1 MRFQLPILVSVA
13 PVVPPVKSTPELTV
27 GTRVRAMINVPKLK
41 EKARLFEQEEKWREA
56 LETYE
61 RAINDSEGEESGLW
75 NRVGDLH
82 IRLGQTDRAVSAYEH
97 AVDVYAESGLHNNAI
112 ALCNKILRVVP
123 DRIGTYHR
131 LGKLSAQ
138 QGFLAD
144 ARYNFLQFAERMQR
158 AGDLES
164 SFAALREFVDLS
176 PDDVDGRRLLAEQLE
191 SHGHL
196 PEAIEQFQ
204 VVVRLLED
212 SGRYTDAE
220 ELGLRIRSL
229 DPEGKLGGEAGPF
242 AGEAQAAEEVQP
254 EDSLPAFSGWES
266 ALVEL
271 SPSTPESPSESAA
284 EDTET
289 ELLDAFEI
297 YLGPTDGAPATE
309 ISPLEGLEPTQQPEG
324 ELEEVSDALPFL
336 DASTLEPAAE
346 WSVGTEP
353 APEPFA
359 ERDPEYLSSSIEY
372 EAENTHPDELV
383 ELEVVGFV
391 ESPIE
396 EEDAEVEQDSPEPL
410 PLLGFGDSSTD
421 EISPSLDHEELWT
434 PDLSDAGELATPELI
449 ASPETVEESRLD
461 QLRTRVAAAPTDAVA
476 REELLRLL
484 GERGEREEAE
494 EVLRNAH
501 QALAQEERFA
511 EAHDIVRALL
521 NTAKPGIALLQQQ
534 VEYAFRAGETGP
546 LIRAY
551 LELARHLEA
560 EDSAAKAAVVYRRV
574 LELDPGQEEARRALA
589 SPRHMPPPSLAV
601 PAEGYVD
608 LAALIFED
616 DEDASSTRFVVPDE
630 EPSGD
635 EDRDFSEMLA
645 QFKQKVSENIAAEDS
660 TSHYD
665 LGLAFK
671 DMGLL
676 DEAIAQFQVALRGGA
691 QPLATLEVL
700 GECFIE
706 KAQYS
711 LAGRVLERALK
722 LPDVSEADLTG
733 VFYWLARCEEAMNR
747 GDRARDYLERVL
759 ASDIRFRDAAARLE
773 GLRSGS

>member
-1 MRFQLPILVSVA
+1 
-13 PVVPPVKSTPELTV
+13 
-27 GTRVRAMINVPKLK
+27 MINVPKLK
-41 EKARLFEQEEKWREA
+41 ERARLLEQEEKWREA

-123 DRIGTYHR
+123 ERIGIYHR

-158 AGDLES
+158 TGDLES
-164 SFAALREFVDLS
+164 SFAALREFVELS
-176 PDDVDGRRLLAEQLE
+176 PEDVDGRRLLAEQLE

-204 VVVRLLED
+204 VLVQLLED
-212 SGRYTDAE
+212 RGRYTDAE
-220 ELGLRIRSL
+220 ELRGKIRSL
-229 DPEGKLGGEAGPF
+229 DPEGILGGEAEPF
-242 AGEAQAAEEVQP
+242 ASEVQAVEETRP
-254 EDSLPAFSGWES
+254 EASLPGFGGWES

-271 SPSTPESPSESAA
+271 SPSTPEPPSEHAA
-284 EDTET
+284 ADAET
-289 ELLDAFEI
+289 ESLDAFEI
-297 YLGPTDGAPATE
+297 YLGPTDEPSATAE
-309 ISPLEGLEPTQQPEG
+309 ISPLDGLEPTQQPDG
-324 ELEEVSDALPFL
+324 ELEESSGALPFL
-336 DASTLEPAAE
+336 DAPLLEPTAE
-346 WSVGTEP
+346 WSGGTEP

-359 ERDPEYLSSSIEY
+359 ERDPEYLSSSVEY
-372 EAENTHPDELV
+372 EAENTHPDDLV
-383 ELEVVGFV
+383 ELQILGFV
-391 ESPIE
+391 ESPME
-396 EEDAEVEQDSPEPL
+396 EEEAEQDSPEPL
-410 PLLGFGDSSTD
+410 PLLGFGDSLMD
-421 EISPSLDHEELWT
+421 EISVPLDHEEL
-434 PDLSDAGELATPELI
+434 PSAELFDAGELAIPEPV
-449 ASPETVEESRLD
+449 ASPETAEESRLD
-461 QLRTRVAAAPTDAVA
+461 QLRNRIAAAPTDAMA
-476 REELLRLL
+476 REELLHLL
-484 GERGEREEAE
+484 GEQGAWEEADQ
-494 EVLRNAH
+494 VLRNAH
-501 QALAQEERFA
+501 QALAREERFA
-511 EAHDIVRALL
+511 EARDVVRTLL
-521 NTAKPGIALLQQQ
+521 NAAEPDIALLQQQ

-574 LELDPGQEEARRALA
+574 LELDPEQEEARRALA
-589 SPRHMPPPSLAV
+589 PPPPPVSSRLAISE
-601 PAEGYVD
+601 EGYVD
-608 LAALIFED
+608 LAALVFEE
-616 DEDASSTRFVVPDE
+616 DESTTSTRFVVPDE

-635 EDRDFSEMLA
+635 EDLDFSDMLA

-722 LPDVSEADLTG
+722 LPDVPEPDLTG